1 MRFLCLP
8 GSYGSSDKFQVQLA
22 PIVTELTSDESA
34 TFHFING
41 NCEATPPEGFEE
53 FFGQPPYHRFIEP
66 DDPNIAEGADVL
78 SRIRDFPECET
89 PEDTMRELMREGVAD
104 CRGSTIRAIQYL
116 YEIMEKSGPFD
127 GVIGYSEGATLAATL
142 LLFEQVRKK
151 EFGIPAMLKCGVFF
165 MGWPPLHP
173 KWLNLVLADETDM
186 MIEVP
191 TTHIIGSLDP
201 YLDGS
206 MALYNVCDQ
215 DSAYIFDTAKGHTL
229 PREKTLVKELGD
241 TLRNMIAQVRER
253 DAE

>member
-1 MRFLCLP
+1 MRLPFLLAGFFFLMVNIP
-8 GSYGSSDKFQVQLA
+8 LLIRGTA

-191 TTHIIGSLDP
+191 TTHISESSLFFFFFSLRFFFFFLTSIASRIP
-201 YLDGS
+201 GP
-206 MALYNVCDQ
+206 
-215 DSAYIFDTAKGHTL
+215 L
-229 PREKTLVKELGD
+229 PRRLHGALQRV
-241 TLRNMIAQVRER
+241 
-253 DAE
+253 